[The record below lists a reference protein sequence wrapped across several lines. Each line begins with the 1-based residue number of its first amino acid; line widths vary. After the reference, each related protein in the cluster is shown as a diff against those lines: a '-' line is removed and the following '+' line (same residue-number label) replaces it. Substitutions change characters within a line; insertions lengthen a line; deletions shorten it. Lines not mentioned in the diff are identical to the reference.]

1 MIIGITGSYCSG
13 KDTVAEYLV
22 KKHNFIHYS
31 LSDILREELKRKDK
45 KLTRDNLIKIGNTLR
60 EKFGYSIL
68 AKKVLEKCVE
78 NKNYVISSIRHPAE
92 IEELKKRKDF
102 YLIDI
107 KAPAKLR
114 FKRMLKRNR
123 YGDVKTFKDFLKYEK
138 LESQK
143 NGCGQQ
149 LELCKKKAIKSINNT
164 GNIKNLYSKVD
175 KLLAQLQKIEKR
187 NYKRPSWDEYFMKI
201 AKAVGERGT
210 CDRGRAGAVIVKD
223 KRIIAT
229 GYVGAPMGLP
239 HCDEIGHLMC
249 DVINPNGTK
258 SKHCIRTAH
267 AEQNAIVQAALHGV
281 STKGATLYVS
291 FEPCFTCAKMIINAG
306 IKRVVCE
313 KKYHA
318 AELTRKFFKQAGVKL
333 VVLKKE
339 VEKYPDQ
346 E

>member
-1 MIIGITGSYCSG
+1 MIIGLTGFYCSG
-13 KDTVAEYLV
+13 KDVIAEYLV
-22 KKHNFIHYS
+22 KRKGFIHYS
-31 LSDILREELKRKDK
+31 LSDILREELKKTGK
-45 KLTRDNLIKIGNTLR
+45 ELTRDNLIKFGNEFR
-60 EKFGYSIL
+60 EKFGNEIL
-68 AKKVLEKCVE
+68 AKKILEKCDE

-92 IEELKKRKDF
+92 VEELKKRKDF
-102 YLIDI
+102 YLVNVI
-107 KAPAKLR
+107 APARLR

-123 YGDVKTFKDFLKYEK
+123 KGDVKTFKEFLKYEK

-143 NGCGQQ
+143 DGSGQQ
-149 LELCKKKAIKSINNT
+149 LEVCKKMAVKTINNNET
-164 GNIKNLYSKVD
+164 IKKLYSEID
-175 KLLAQLQKIEKR
+175 KMLKQIQKTKKLK
-187 NYKRPSWDEYFMKI
+187 YKRPSWDEYFMKI
-201 AKAVGERGT
+201 AKVVGERGT

-239 HCDEIGHLMC
+239 HCDEVGHLLC
-249 DVINPNGTK
+249 DTINPDGK
-258 SKHCIRTAH
+258 ISKHCIRTAH
-267 AEQNAIVQAALHGV
+267 AEQNAIVQAALYGI

-318 AELTRKFFKQAGVKL
+318 AELTRKFFKQAKVKL

-346 E
+346 

>member
-1 MIIGITGSYCSG
+1 MIIGLTGFYCSG

-22 KKHNFIHYS
+22 KEKGFVHYS
-31 LSDILREELKRKDK
+31 LSDILREELRRRKLK
-45 KLTRDNLIKIGNTLR
+45 PTRDNLIKIGNHLR

-68 AKKVLEKCVE
+68 AKKILEKCTE
-78 NKNYVISSIRHPAE
+78 NRNYVISSIRHPAE
-92 IEELKKRKDF
+92 IEELKKRNDF
-102 YLIDI
+102 YLVNV

-114 FKRMLKRNR
+114 FKRMLERKRE
-123 YGDVKTFKDFLKYEK
+123 GDVKTFKDFLKYEK
-138 LESQK
+138 IESQK
-143 NGCGQQ
+143 NGSGQQ
-149 LELCKKKAIKSINNT
+149 LEMCKKLAFKTINNS
-164 GNIKNLYSKVD
+164 GSKKDLYSKVD
-175 KLLAQLQKIEKR
+175 NLLEKLQKIEKSKYR
-187 NYKRPSWDEYFMKI
+187 RPSWDEYFMKI
-201 AKAVGERGT
+201 AKVVGERGT

-229 GYVGAPMGLP
+229 GYVGAPTGLP
-239 HCDEIGHLMC
+239 HCDEVGHLLC
-249 DVINPNGTK
+249 DTINPDGK
-258 SKHCIRTAH
+258 ISKHCIRTAH

-339 VEKYPDQ
+339 VEKYPNQ
-346 E
+346 